1 MLRLVTYEH
10 DEDIKPG
17 ILTKNGQQI
26 TDLSSCVGK
35 KGTLLDLIAE
45 GEDAIAH
52 ILQAIDECGSDDR
65 IDLKDARLL
74 APIPVPRRNIIC
86 VGKNYHEHAKEFHSS
101 GFDASAGT
109 DAIPEHPII
118 FSKASTTVIGPGD
131 PVPASA
137 DPTQSVDYEAELAVV
152 IGKTCKNVKAANAY
166 DHVFGY
172 MIVNDVTSRHL
183 QQRHKQWF
191 LGKNLDGFCPMGPYL
206 VTADSIKDVTELQVT
221 ATVNDELRQD
231 AVVKDLIFDIPT
243 LIECISS
250 LMTLLPGD
258 IIATGTPAGVGIGF
272 DPPKFLKSG
281 DTIKIEISGLGVLEN
296 PVE

>member
-1 MLRLVTYEH
+1 MRLVTYEH
-10 DEDIKPG
+10 DEEVRPG

-26 TDLSSCVGK
+26 TDLSPCVGK
-35 KGTLLDLIAE
+35 NGSLLDLVAE
-45 GEDAIAH
+45 GDDAIAH
-52 ILQAIDECGSDDR
+52 ILQALDECDSGDQ
-65 IDLKDARLL
+65 IDIKDAKLL
-74 APIPVPRRNIIC
+74 APIPAPRRNIIC
-86 VGKNYHEHAKEFHSS
+86 VGKNYHAHANEFHAS
-101 GFDASAGT
+101 GFDASGGN

-118 FSKASTTVIGPGD
+118 FSKASTTVIGPGA
-131 PVPASA
+131 PVPAST

-152 IGKTCKNVKAANAY
+152 IGKACKNVKADEAY
-166 DHVFGY
+166 GHVFGY

-206 VTADSIKDVTELQVT
+206 VTAESIKDVTELQIT
-221 ATVNDELRQD
+221 ATINDELRQD
-231 AVVKDLIFDIPT
+231 AVIKDLIFDIPT
-243 LIECISS
+243 LIETISS

-272 DPPKFLKSG
+272 DPPKFLKPG
-281 DTIKIEISGLGVLEN
+281 DRVAIEITGLGTLEN